1 MMIDRVSNVGAF
13 LRSRMSV
20 NRTEWIRRHL
30 QINDRVV
37 LRYRG
42 QRYRGRVVDLRQRAV
57 IVSFELG
64 GKEVT
69 EPLTYSNI
77 LKVLTR

>member
-1 MMIDRVSNVGAF
+1 MIDRVSNFGAF
-13 LRSRMSV
+13 SRSRISAD
-20 NRTEWIRRHL
+20 RTERMRRHL
-30 QINDRVV
+30 QLNDRVL

-42 QRYRGRVVDLRQRAV
+42 QRYTGRVVDLQQRAV

-64 GKEVT
+64 GKELT